1 MHTALDVAAWFLNEI
16 DREAGDS
23 ITNLK
28 LQKLVYYAQAWS
40 LALLNRPLFGEAVE
54 AWAHGPVVDSVY
66 QEYKGFGS
74 GTLPRSRRRP
84 RFTPQELTLLQDV
97 LAVYGEHSAKFLE
110 NLTHDEEPWRQA
122 WGDRAPTSRSRRPI
136 PLAGMR
142 RFYRGQFED
151 RETRNVKV
159 ALDLM
164 RQDALEE
171 GVFPLPPRSPGD
183 DWEPD
188 ADFLADAA
196 ASQRAI
202 GRATGRGRG
211 GLRA

>member
-16 DREAGDS
+16 DRDAGDS

-40 LALLNRPLFGEAVE
+40 LALLNRPLFGDVVE
-54 AWAHGPVVDSVY
+54 AWAHGPVVESVY
-66 QEYKGFGS
+66 QEYKRYGFD
-74 GTLPRSRRRP
+74 TLPRSRRRP
-84 RFTPQELTLLQDV
+84 RFAPQEQVILEDV
-97 LAVYGEHSAKFLE
+97 LTVYGEHSAKFLE
-110 NLTHDEEPWRQA
+110 NLTHQEEPWRQA

-136 PLAGMR
+136 PSDAMC
-142 RFYRGQFED
+142 RFYLNQYEN
-151 RETRNVKV
+151 REMPDAKV

-164 RQDALEE
+164 RQEPLEE
-171 GVFPLPPRSPGD
+171 GVMPLPPRPPGD

-188 ADFLADAA
+188 PGFLADAA

-211 GLRA
+211 AIRA

>member
-40 LALLNRPLFGEAVE
+40 LALLNRPLFGDAVE
-54 AWAHGPVVDSVY
+54 AWAHGPVVNSVY
-66 QEYKGFGS
+66 QEYKGYEF
-74 GTLPRSRRRP
+74 GTLPRSRKRP
-84 RFTPQELTLLQDV
+84 QFAPQELTLLEDV

-110 NLTHDEEPWRQA
+110 NLTHEEEPWCQA
-122 WGDRAPTSRSRRPI
+122 WGDLPPNSRSRRPI
-136 PLAGMR
+136 GLAGMQ
-142 RFYRGQFED
+142 RFYRGQFEN
-151 RETRNVKV
+151 RETRSVKV
-159 ALDLM
+159 PLDLM

-171 GVFPLPPRSPGD
+171 GVFPLPPRSSSDG
-183 DWEPD
+183 WEPD
-188 ADFLADAA
+188 AEFLVDAA

-211 GLRA
+211 GVRA